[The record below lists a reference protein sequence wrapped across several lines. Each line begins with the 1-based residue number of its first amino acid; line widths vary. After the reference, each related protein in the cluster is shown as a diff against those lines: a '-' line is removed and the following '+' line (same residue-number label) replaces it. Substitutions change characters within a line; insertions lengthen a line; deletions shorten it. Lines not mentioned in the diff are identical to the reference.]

1 MASSMAIFGKWI
13 QASTKSASII
23 ITKEYINNIKNS
35 RNQNNIF
42 YVLYMVISFFFTQNV
57 HFT

>member
-23 ITKEYINNIKNS
+23 ITKEYINNI
-35 RNQNNIF
+35 
-42 YVLYMVISFFFTQNV
+42 
-57 HFT
+57 